1 MSKRKSKRAA
11 GRKAK
16 PDSLHGVV
24 KRRQRPFTQ
33 YLGSKEYEPVGVKWT
48 EMPDNRQYMLVTEGI
63 WQDWIVKKH
72 PDGQWVS
79 QQKVTPEERD
89 AILAKLLKTRAA

>member
-1 MSKRKSKRAA
+1 MNMKSKHPKTDR
-11 GRKAK
+11 RNKRR
-16 PDSLHGVV
+16 LHGVV

-48 EMPDNRQYMLVTEGI
+48 EMPENKQYMLVTEGI
-63 WQDWIVKKH
+63 WKDWIVKKH

-89 AILAKLLKTRAA
+89 AILAKLLKPRAA